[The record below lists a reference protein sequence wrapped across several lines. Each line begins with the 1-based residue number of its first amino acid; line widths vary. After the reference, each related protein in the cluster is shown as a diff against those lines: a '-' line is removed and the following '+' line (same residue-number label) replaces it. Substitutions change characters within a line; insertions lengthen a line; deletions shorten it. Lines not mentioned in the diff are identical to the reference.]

1 MTCRVVLEI
10 RAKPEH
16 VDDVLK
22 TLREQLPDTR
32 AYKGCLEVF
41 AYQEQDDPTAFIAI
55 QEWDSR
61 GHYEEYFAWRGER
74 GDLDTLGRFIA
85 QSLAPRFFDKKA

>member
-1 MTCRVVLEI
+1 MTCKVVLEI

-16 VDDVLK
+16 VDDVLEF
-22 TLREQLPDTR
+22 LCEQLPATR

-55 QEWDSR
+55 QEWESR
-61 GHYEEYFAWRGER
+61 GHYEEYFVWRGER
-74 GDLDTLGRFIA
+74 GDLDTLDPFIA
-85 QSLAPRFFDKKA
+85 QLLAPRFFDKIA